1 MNMISPDPHHLHP
14 LDIVVRMTGY
24 SRRKI
29 IFYCRKGIVAPAE
42 SRSG

>member
-42 SRSG
+42 SPSG